1 MEEVLAILS
10 QASKLKVA
18 TNQIKYYSD
27 RIKSGKYPAD
37 IASDMRH
44 LAIWRKALSTF
55 KANKPLP
62 EEVGDE
68 LLRYLFFSLT
78 EKKLI
83 TSEEEYRL
91 NELYPDP
98 DCIQFSSG

>member
-1 MEEVLAILS
+1 MEEVLAVLS

-27 RIKSGKYPAD
+27 RIKSRKYPAD
-37 IASDMRH
+37 IVSDMKH
-44 LAIWRKALSTF
+44 LAIWRSSLGAFKTNKSLS
-55 KANKPLP
+55 
-62 EEVGDE
+62 EEAGDE
-68 LLRYLFFSLT
+68 LLRYLFFSMT

-98 DCIQFSSG
+98 DCIHFSSG